1 MKQKPTNK
9 QQKTIDLFKKDVL
22 SKKTTVIK
30 TQEKLSIN
38 LLLSFFKRK
47 KIVVG
52 DNETIKELFSDHNI
66 GSPSVCCFTKQNYKQ
81 KNLVPGIINY
91 EKTVQDISKHRVSFF
106 WKEVSLCFV
115 EDFLFDKNLFHSPAE
130 NKKYVF
136 S

>member
-1 MKQKPTNK
+1 VKQKPTNK

-52 DNETIKELFSDHNI
+52 DNETIKE
-66 GSPSVCCFTKQNYKQ
+66 
-81 KNLVPGIINY
+81 
-91 EKTVQDISKHRVSFF
+91 
-106 WKEVSLCFV
+106 
-115 EDFLFDKNLFHSPAE
+115 
-130 NKKYVF
+130 
-136 S
+136 